1 MTNVSPHAPKT
12 VEAWAFVQKMIGD
25 ITNIVAADA
34 ENERELI
41 EGLGVVSRVTALCSE
56 LTVEADPD
64 LPWFFD
70 MCSPTRLVGGPNPDG
85 RYLLAMIRG
94 DRSYRVTGTRGTTAY
109 LGVQVLAGT
118 GMTPRR
124 MAAYVSDTDLT
135 LNDGGFA
142 LVFSAT
148 EPVSGRARRS
158 AVGADPGGCD
168 VDRRPRVHRRRRRR
182 ALRDA
187 AHRPPRPPNPP
198 QPITDDEA
206 AEQFTAM
213 AWTIMKLTTLH
224 RTIKPE
230 LLDAAQH
237 PRHRGGRR
245 SRVRADT
252 TPDNLYMIG
261 TFRLATDESL
271 VLEFEP
277 PDTRYWNVT
286 LENIWHECLEPRR
299 RHSSVTNKGVTP
311 DADGVVRIAIGA
323 NDFGHGHWLDTGGRH
338 RGFVVLRWL
347 DNPDPPK
354 VSVEVRSG
362 QAKRVSAA
370 DRFDPAALIEQAR
383 EWAGSDDFGTD
394 LDENETWRDGLGL
407 LCDGF
412 VEEARLNDL
421 GVEIAALDVVR
432 ALKNRLQI
440 VDWRKAHPEIAEEK
454 IERPIFIVGQPRTGT
469 TILFDLLAQD
479 PGAAAAADMGGRRP
493 AAGAAARDV

>member
-1 MTNVSPHAPKT
+1 MDRVCTGSCLNVTMNDNSLAPKT

-25 ITNIVAADA
+25 ITNIVSADA
-34 ENERELI
+34 ENERELL
-41 EGLGVVSRVTALCSE
+41 EGLSVISRVTALCSE

-109 LGVQVLAGT
+109 LGLQVLAGT

-135 LNDGGFA
+135 LDAGKFA

-148 EPVSGRARRS
+148 EPPA
-158 AVGADPGGCD
+158 AELDGAQWVQIPDDATSLVVRDYIADADTEECATLQIDPLTT
-168 VDRRPRVHRRRRRR
+168 H
-182 ALRDA
+182 
-187 AHRPPRPPNPP
+187 PPRT
-198 QPITDDEA
+198 ITDDEA

-230 LLDAAQH
+230 LMDQPNTLVTSEAADL
-237 PRHRGGRR
+237 GA
-245 SRVRADT
+245 ADT
-252 TPDNLYMIG
+252 TPDNLYMLG
-261 TFRLATDESL
+261 TFRLAEDESL

-286 LENIWHECLEPRR
+286 LENIWHQCLEPRR

-338 RGFVVLRWL
+338 RGFVVFRWL

-362 QAKRVSAA
+362 QA
-370 DRFDPAALIEQAR
+370 
-383 EWAGSDDFGTD
+383 
-394 LDENETWRDGLGL
+394 
-407 LCDGF
+407 
-412 VEEARLNDL
+412 
-421 GVEIAALDVVR
+421 
-432 ALKNRLQI
+432 NR
-440 VDWRKAHPEIAEEK
+440 
-454 IERPIFIVGQPRTGT
+454 
-469 TILFDLLAQD
+469 
-479 PGAAAAADMGGRRP
+479 
-493 AAGAAARDV
+493 